1 MGDWLICDDWCLVFY
16 PYLKPNQPMTHF
28 GNLYN
33 LIKIATYRNHLIS
46 LFAFLCRLPYSDLAK

>member
-1 MGDWLICDDWCLVFY
+1 MAFGILSI
-16 PYLKPNQPMTHF
+16 PKTKSAPNQPMTHF

-46 LFAFLCRLPYSDLAK
+46 LFAFFM

>member
-1 MGDWLICDDWCLVFY
+1 MGDWLICDDWRLVFY
-16 PYLKPNQPMTHF
+16 LYLKPNQPMTHF

-46 LFAFLCRLPYSDLAK
+46 LFAFFM